1 MDYIYKIKCNS
12 TNQVYI
18 GQSAQKYGSDTRL
31 KEHFYKVF
39 AGKKDEAADV
49 IKNQLLSDITV
60 YVYPGPL
67 YGLSEQVYLDF
78 NKFFVPSG
86 KRLERTTVKTEA
98 SKTTL
103 IWKDVMGPLTAGQ
116 QEMSQKTIGDILDIA
131 EILHIF
137 HAIQIGEKVVNT
149 EMGGQ
154 RTAWCLRGSSTR
166 VFKKSDSPQTVYS
179 TILQTS
185 FASLNFMQQIADQ
198 VSQKWFENNS
208 NWSDVID
215 NIFSDKEVL
224 KVLQTGNNTLG
235 YWKKIVQEKFFQ
247 YLRTTTG
254 ASKGRSMIT
263 SLRKTIE
270 QELKESY
277 KVNSLQDFGLE
288 WKTTQQSTKE
298 IVELFTDVVRH
309 KLKKIGTIKIK
320 NNKKVRIISI
330 DDVFEIL
337 NRDLKFQSTK
347 DSITVPITML
357 LKPVVTVQNS
367 SNQWYNFST
376 QNMQLDPLDL
386 KKLSLDIF
394 KSIYREIVEPDF
406 YKEKQLRTFQDIN
419 NQTFSVYNYNGTSE
433 QLSFRMRD
441 EYALRGLRAYT
452 SMLVWPTFFAS
463 MYANISKGT
472 WQEGVRKEDSKI
484 FWWNSRV
491 YVDNPKTKK
500 KVKSNKKNK
509 KRQRKKQENI
519 TYIAHFFTED
529 QNPISLASA
538 DKIKI
543 Y

>member
-39 AGKKDEAADV
+39 AGKKDEAVDV
-49 IKNQLLSDITV
+49 IKNHLLSDITV
-60 YVYPGPL
+60 YIYPGPL

-78 NKFFVPSG
+78 NKFFIPSG

-103 IWKDVMGPLTAGQ
+103 IWKDVMEPLTANQ
-116 QEMSQKTIGDILDIA
+116 REMSQKTIGDILDIA

-137 HAIQIGEKVVNT
+137 HAIHVGEKVVNT

-154 RTAWCLRGSSTR
+154 RTAWSLRGSNTR

-185 FASLNFMQQIADQ
+185 FVSLNFMQQIADQ

-215 NIFSDKEVL
+215 NIFSDEEVL
-224 KVLQTGNNTLG
+224 KALQTGNNTLG

-254 ASKGRSMIT
+254 APKGRSMIT

-320 NNKKVRIISI
+320 NNKKVRIISV

-357 LKPVVTVQNS
+357 IKPVVTVQNS
-367 SNQWYNFST
+367 LNQWYNFSIK
-376 QNMQLDPLDL
+376 NMQLDTLDL

-406 YKEKQLRTFQDIN
+406 YKEKRLRTFQDIN
-419 NQTFSVYNYNGTSE
+419 NQTFSLYDYNGTSE

-441 EYALRGLRAYT
+441 EYALRGLKAYT

-463 MYANISKGT
+463 MYANISKGM
-472 WQEGVRKEDSKI
+472 WQEGIRKEDSKT
-484 FWWNSRV
+484 FWWNSKV
-491 YVDNPKTKK
+491 YVDNPKAKK

-529 QNPISLASA
+529 QNPISLANA